1 MKDNFACIS
10 YYYMNT
16 NETHPSK
23 GYVTYDPYD
32 IYELK
37 WEYLS
42 TMKLNLN
49 FFFLF
54 PPFNEKEFLTQNK
67 VKRQRGPPKLSKLPQ
82 EVRRLWLS
90 YSTSHRVSQSIAVQT
105 SR

>member
-37 WEYLS
+37 
-42 TMKLNLN
+42 
-49 FFFLF
+49 
-54 PPFNEKEFLTQNK
+54 
-67 VKRQRGPPKLSKLPQ
+67 
-82 EVRRLWLS
+82 
-90 YSTSHRVSQSIAVQT
+90 
-105 SR
+105 